1 MSRLILLD
9 MGGLL
14 PQSEGKQ
21 DWPSYSYKTFPLAYL
36 PDPRIAQIQ
45 ADLTL
50 QDVHKL
56 YLLSKNQIEFVSRI
70 LVITGIFGHFQ
81 QKTFGED
88 LSAQI
93 ARIFQDFWDSTVTG
107 SRRERRERRTWS
119 AASVTECSAVIE
131 ISENRAA

>member
-1 MSRLILLD
+1 MGHDPATEHERHPSVDRQNEGIEDAAELRLILLD

-21 DWPSYSYKTFPLAYL
+21 DWPSYGDKAFLLPYL
-36 PDPRIAQIQ
+36 PDPRIVQIR

-70 LVITGIFGHFQ
+70 LVITGILGHFQ

-88 LSAQI
+88 
-93 ARIFQDFWDSTVTG
+93 RIW
-107 SRRERRERRTWS
+107 
-119 AASVTECSAVIE
+119 
-131 ISENRAA
+131 N

>member
-1 MSRLILLD
+1 VDRQNEGIEDAAELRLILLD

-36 PDPRIAQIQ
+36 PDPRIVQIR

-70 LVITGIFGHFQ
+70 LVITGILGHFQ

-88 LSAQI
+88 PEG
-93 ARIFQDFWDSTVTG
+93 V
-107 SRRERRERRTWS
+107 
-119 AASVTECSAVIE
+119 
-131 ISENRAA
+131 